1 MSNTGEA
8 LCGRLAVVTG
18 GGGGIGGA
26 VCHLLAEK
34 GARVIVAGRTLETLE
49 AVTAV
54 LPARIPLDGISS
66 VEQYSSLEHCVRGTS
81 TTKPYKWTLVT
92 ATSVQN
98 LFDNVKKLSQVPV
111 SIVVNCVG
119 HVDVQQP
126 TAAETTEN
134 SFDRMVRVNFKGP
147 FLVCRAAARV
157 MLQASVTDG
166 AIVNV
171 SSRAANDCLTGF
183 SVYSACKAAVV
194 SFTRCMAAELAK
206 RHIRCNAVLPGLTET
221 PPVLR
226 MGDQRRNALCATI
239 PVGRLAS
246 TREIAQVVAFLC
258 SPESSYVVGAAWVV
272 AGGKQ

>member
-54 LPARIPLDGISS
+54 LPGHLNHKAIQVDVGD
-66 VEQYSSLEHCVRGTS
+66 
-81 TTKPYKWTLVT
+81 

-98 LFDNVKKLSQVPV
+98 LFDDVKKLSQVPV